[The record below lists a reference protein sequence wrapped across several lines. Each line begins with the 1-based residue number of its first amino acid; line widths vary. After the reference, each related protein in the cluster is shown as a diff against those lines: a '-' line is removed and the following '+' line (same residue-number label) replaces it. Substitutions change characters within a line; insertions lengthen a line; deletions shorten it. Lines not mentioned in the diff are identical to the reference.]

1 METFE
6 NIFNVKLKISNMNV
20 KYLDL
25 FIKKIFIENIKKVYN
40 FF

>member
-1 METFE
+1 VETFE